1 MKILLIEDDK
11 SIADSLK
18 SFLQS
23 EYFVVDVSEDGEKGL
38 FCALTNEY
46 SLVILDKML
55 PKKDGLE
62 VCQEIRRNNKTMPIL
77 VLSVKSEVPAK
88 IDLLNAGADDYVTKP
103 FSFEELLARVRA
115 ILRRPANIQGE
126 VFKVGDLTL
135 DAQKCEVFKGGRRIR
150 LTRKEFSLLAYLMKN
165 QGNVVSKGK
174 ILDNV
179 WDMNVDSFSNTVEMH
194 ILNIRRKIESSKR
207 DKIIHTVSGVG
218 YKLAIE
224 EA

>member
-1 MKILLIEDDK
+1 MKILLIEDDE